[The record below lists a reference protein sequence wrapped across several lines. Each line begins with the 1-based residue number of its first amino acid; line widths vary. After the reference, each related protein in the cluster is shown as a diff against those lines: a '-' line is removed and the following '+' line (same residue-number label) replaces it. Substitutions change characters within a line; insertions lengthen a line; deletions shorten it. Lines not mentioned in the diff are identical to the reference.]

1 MKPFTSNEA
10 EAFLNLQRTADI
22 LMRGLERQLKPVG
35 LTQTQYNVLRILR
48 GAGRDG
54 LLCREIGARMVTRDP
69 DITRLLDRLEARGLA
84 IRSRLDSDRRA
95 IRTRITPT
103 GQALLNKLDRPVA
116 ELHARQLGHLGN
128 EKVRELIALL
138 EQARARAV

>member
-22 LMRGLERQLKPVG
+22 LMRGLERQLKPTG

-54 LLCREIGARMVTRDP
+54 LLCREIGERMVTHDP
-69 DITRLLDRLEARGLA
+69 DTTRLLDRLEARGLA
-84 IRSRLDSDRRA
+84 TRSRLEADRRA
-95 IRTRITPT
+95 IRTRITSA
-103 GQALLNKLDRPVA
+103 GLALLRKLDRPVA
-116 ELHARQLGHLGN
+116 ELHARQLGHLGDQ
-128 EKVRELIALL
+128 KIKELIALL
-138 EQARARAV
+138 EQARAKAL